1 MNLLKYWPSQRE
13 RERKW
18 DPQRAKRQKDP
29 QAKFLKVILSAF
41 LSMEAKSFKTEQMHL
56 SLMLWEA
63 RDCSTPAGS
72 ELRVWSGG
80 GRLFLLLYWSFWN
93 GDVQRLAV
101 LLRSMQHAEAHTFI
115 QPCMWWH
122 TMSGLMRISLMHI
135 FTHITCPWQ
144 CRNDFG
150 VMDSFKMAN

>member
-1 MNLLKYWPSQRE
+1 MNLLKYWPSQRK
-13 RERKW
+13 RERKCE
-18 DPQRAKRQKDP
+18 PQRAKRTR

-41 LSMEAKSFKTEQMHL
+41 LSMEAKSFKTGHTEQMHL

-63 RDCSTPAGS
+63 RDLCTPAGS
-72 ELRVWSGG
+72 ALRVW
-80 GRLFLLLYWSFWN
+80 LFLLLYWPFWN
-93 GDVQRLAV
+93 CDVQRLAV

-122 TMSGLMRISLMHI
+122 TMRGQMMISCMHI

-150 VMDSFKMAN
+150 VIDSFKMAY